1 MAHGWTQLLSNRTGL
16 RHVGRSLLE
25 TVSAALQQRQA
36 AELEDLAKS
45 DFVAERLERLTE
57 QKFR

>member
-1 MAHGWTQLLSNRTGL
+1 MDAVAVEQNWFATRWQIAF
-16 RHVGRSLLE
+16 E

-45 DFVAERLERLTE
+45 DFKSPSALSV
-57 QKFR
+57 